1 MQSAA
6 IPSNTSSSWRASTWH
21 LLLTA
26 LTVLTFLT
34 HGYHPLA
41 EDGGLY
47 VAGIEWKLDPTL
59 FPHYTAFV
67 TEHLRF
73 SIFAPTV
80 AAIVRISHLPLP
92 WCLLLIDLLSIGLTL
107 YAGRQILRRCIASE
121 PAQLAGVALLA
132 AWWTLPV
139 AATSLLL
146 MDPYVTARSLS
157 MPLSLLA
164 IAFTLD
170 DWRTRK
176 RSLVFCA
183 GCLLAAALFHPLMS
197 ACALSFVVLLR
208 AFHLRRPAFA
218 LSLLTVAAV
227 ASASV
232 LQLRAPFESPALR
245 AAEITRYYW
254 FLSQWH
260 WYELFGLIAP
270 LAIFFFLQR
279 ARTPAFQTP
288 AVILCRACVAL
299 GLIAITIAAI
309 FAHEH
314 FATHVVARL
323 QPLRVFLY
331 LYAIMAMLLGALLF
345 DFCSHPRPRSAAA
358 RLALRTIPTT
368 TIIAIAL
375 IMFYVQR
382 ESFPGSQHLELPWRA
397 TSNPNPWVQAF
408 LWARANTPRDALF
421 AIDANYITTP
431 GEDAQTF
438 RAIAQRS
445 VLPDYSKDGGE
456 VSITPSL
463 APAWRIGTTAQSHLS
478 SLSDTDRRSRL
489 NPLGVTWMVL
499 HSTTPTLTPCPYDNA
514 TIKVCPL
521 NP

>member
-6 IPSNTSSSWRASTWH
+6 TPSSPWRASTWH
-21 LLLTA
+21 LALAA
-26 LTVLTFLT
+26 LTLLTFLT

-73 SIFAPTV
+73 SLFAPTI
-80 AAIVRISHLPLP
+80 ATIVRLTHLSLP
-92 WCLLLIDLLSIGLTL
+92 WCLLLIDLLSVAFTL
-107 YAGRQILRRCIASE
+107 YAARQILRRCIVSE

-146 MDPYVTARSLS
+146 MDPYLTARSLS
-157 MPLSLLA
+157 MPFALLA
-164 IAFTLD
+164 IASALD

-176 RSLVFCA
+176 RSLLACA
-183 GCLLAAALFHPLMS
+183 ACLLAAALFHPLMS
-197 ACALSFVVLLR
+197 VYALEFILLLRTFRLSRPATALSVLTL
-208 AFHLRRPAFA
+208 AA
-218 LSLLTVAAV
+218 LAA
-227 ASASV
+227 ASV
-232 LQLRAPFESPALR
+232 LQHLAPQESPALLS
-245 AAEITRYYW
+245 AEITRYYW

-260 WYELFGLIAP
+260 WYELLGLIAP
-270 LAIFFFLQR
+270 LAIFYFLQR
-279 ARTPAFQTP
+279 PRTTNLQPAT
-288 AVILCRACVAL
+288 ILCRAATAL
-299 GLIAITIAAI
+299 GLIAITIALL

-314 FATHVVARL
+314 YATHLVARL
-323 QPLRVFLY
+323 QPLRVFVY

-345 DFCSHPRPRSAAA
+345 NICAKLPAPLRKILPAAA
-358 RLALRTIPTT
+358 ITAMAL
-368 TIIAIAL
+368 L
-375 IMFYVQR
+375 MFFVQR
-382 ESFPGSQHLELPWRA
+382 ESVPASQHLELPWRA
-397 TSNPNPWVQAF
+397 ASNPNPWTQAF

-438 RAIAQRS
+438 RATARRS
-445 VLPDYSKDGGE
+445 ILPDYSKDGGE
-456 VSITPSL
+456 ASITPTL
-463 APAWRIGTTAQSHLS
+463 APTWLLGATTQSHLS
-478 SLSDTDRRSRL
+478 SLSAADRRNRL
-489 NPLGVTWMVL
+489 QPLGVTWMVL
-499 HSTTPTLTPCPYDNA
+499 HSTAPTTSPCPYDNN

-521 NP
+521 SP